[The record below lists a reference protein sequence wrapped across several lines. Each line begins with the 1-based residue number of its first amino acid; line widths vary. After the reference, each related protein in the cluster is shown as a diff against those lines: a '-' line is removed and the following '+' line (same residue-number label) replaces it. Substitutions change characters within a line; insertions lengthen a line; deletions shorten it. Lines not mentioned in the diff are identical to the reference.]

1 MNIYEIDQ
9 QILNCIDSETG
20 EVVDVEAFEILQVD
34 RKTKIDNIACWYKQQ
49 LAEAEAIKEEEKAL
63 YNRRKTK
70 ESNAERL
77 KAWLS
82 ETLSGEKF
90 ETSRNV
96 IGWRKS
102 ESINILNQDAIE
114 EVYKE
119 HIDTV
124 NIDKAAVKKAIK
136 AGENVTGAELL
147 TNQNI
152 QIK

>member
-9 QILNCIDSETG
+9 QILNCIDTETG
-20 EVVDVEAFEILQVD
+20 EIVDVEAFEILQVD

-49 LAEAEAIKEEEKAL
+49 LAEAGAIKEEEKAL

-70 ESNAERL
+70 EANAERL
-77 KAWLS
+77 KTWLS

-102 ESINILNQDAIE
+102 ESVNILNQDAIE
-114 EVYKE
+114 ETYKK
-119 HIDTV
+119 HVDAIS
-124 NIDKAAVKKAIK
+124 IDKTAIKKALK
-136 AGENVTGAELL
+136 DGEIVTGAELL